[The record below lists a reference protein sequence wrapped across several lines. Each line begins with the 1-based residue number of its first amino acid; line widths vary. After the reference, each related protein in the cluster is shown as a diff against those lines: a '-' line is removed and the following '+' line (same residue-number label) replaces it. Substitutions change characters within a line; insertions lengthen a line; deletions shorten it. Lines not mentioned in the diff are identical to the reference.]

1 MTLGCM
7 GTVKLIQ
14 AADGTDKP
22 VLVHPVGTPRVVS
35 CRLLSSL
42 VVSCRLL
49 SLRVVSGQVG
59 VTPALLQETTA
70 GGVADHCRW

>member
-22 VLVHPVGTPRVVS
+22 VLVHPVGTP
-35 CRLLSSL
+35 L
-42 VVSCRLL
+42 VVSCRFV
-49 SLRVVSGQVG
+49 SSRVVSGQVG

>member
-1 MTLGCM
+1 VTLGCM

-35 CRLLSSL
+35 CRLLS
-42 VVSCRLL
+42 
-49 SLRVVSGQVG
+49 LRVVSGQVG